1 MRCCDAA
8 GAQTV
13 MTSLNLHA
21 AATLLLTVIALAL
34 FTRERLRLEFSCLLI
49 LAVLVVGFELFPFVR
64 DEQALSAG
72 MILRGF
78 GNEALITILLLLI
91 LAKGVELSGALR
103 TLARWLGFLWSRN
116 QSLALLVTLV
126 AAAVLSAFVNNTP
139 IVVMLIP
146 LLVSVAQKSNI
157 SASRIL
163 MPVGFA
169 TIIGGMSTT
178 IGTSSNL
185 LVVSVAA
192 DLGAPRLGMFDFILP
207 AAIAAGAGILYL
219 WLLAP
224 RLLPERASPLS
235 SGQPRF
241 FDAVIE
247 ITEDSP
253 LAGETLGDMRR
264 SIKEDIRIQRVQ
276 RGEGQELV
284 RLPGLVLR
292 PGDRLHLRGT
302 PEAIKATQKLFGKDF
317 EETDVLRSPD
327 QVLVEIVVTRD
338 SPLYRR
344 KLGDARRVLLGSL
357 TPVGLQRPGARTTQS
372 LDESSDPT
380 LLDGDILLMQGDRE
394 EVKELQESQRLLI
407 LARNVHVSRSA
418 KAPLAIGIM
427 AGVVVVAAMGWMP
440 ISASA
445 LCGVGLMFLGRCLA
459 LEEAYRALDVKLILV
474 IVTSLA
480 LGTALTYTGAAQFIA
495 LEFVDRVR
503 DLPPAVILSAILL
516 LIALLTEVVTNNAVA
531 VIGTP
536 IAIAV
541 ARELGMPE
549 MPFLLAVLF
558 GSNMS
563 YLTPIGYQTNLIVF
577 SAGGYRFGDF
587 ARAGLPLQIL
597 LWLVLSF
604 TLPAIYL

>member
-1 MRCCDAA
+1 
-8 GAQTV
+8 
-13 MTSLNLHA
+13 MTELNLHA
-21 AATLLLTVIALAL
+21 AATMLLTVIALVL

-49 LAVLVVGFELFPFVR
+49 LAALTVGFELFPFIR
-64 DEQALSAG
+64 DNEVLRAG
-72 MILRGF
+72 MILRAF
-78 GNEALITILLLLI
+78 GNEALITIVLLLI

-103 TLARWLGFLWSRN
+103 TLARWLGILWSRN
-116 QSLALLVTLV
+116 QSLALLMTLIV
-126 AAAVLSAFVNNTP
+126 AAVLSAFVNNTP
-139 IVVMLIP
+139 IVVMMIP
-146 LLVSVAQKSNI
+146 LLVGVAQQSNI
-157 SASRIL
+157 PPSRIL

-192 DLGAPRLGMFDFILP
+192 DLGAPQLEMFDFILP
-207 AAIAAGAGILYL
+207 ATFAAGTAILYL

-224 RLLPERASPLS
+224 RLLPERTSPLTHS
-235 SGQPRF
+235 QPRF
-241 FDAVIE
+241 FDSVIE
-247 ITEDSP
+247 VTEDSP

-264 SIKEDIRIQRVQ
+264 MIKEDIRIQRVQ
-276 RGEGQELV
+276 RGDSLELV

-292 PGDRLHLRGT
+292 AGDRMHLRGT
-302 PEAIKATQKLFGKDF
+302 PEAIKATQNLFGHGF
-317 EETDVLRSPD
+317 EEADVLRSPD

-338 SPLYRR
+338 SSLYRR
-344 KLGDARRVLLGSL
+344 KLSDARRVSLGSL
-357 TPVGLQRPGARTTQS
+357 APVGLHRPGAHATQS

-380 LLDGDILLMQGDRE
+380 LHDGDILLMQGDRE
-394 EVKELQESQRLLI
+394 EVSQLQESHKLLL
-407 LARNVHVSRSA
+407 LARNVQVSRSA
-418 KAPLAIGIM
+418 KAPLAVGIM
-427 AGVVVVAAMGWMP
+427 VGVVIVAAMGWMP

-459 LEEAYRALDVKLILV
+459 LEEAYRALDVRLILV

-480 LGTALTYTGAAQFIA
+480 LGIALTFTGGAQFIA
-495 LEFVDRVR
+495 LEFVNLVR
-503 DLPPAVILSAILL
+503 DLPPAIVLSCILL
-516 LIALLTEVVTNNAVA
+516 LTAVLTEIVTNNAVA

-549 MPFLLAVLF
+549 LPFLLAVLF

-577 SAGGYRFGDF
+577 SAGGYRFADF
-587 ARAGLPLQIL
+587 ARAGVPLQIL
-597 LWLVLSF
+597 LWLTLSF
-604 TLPAIYL
+604 ALPIIYL